1 MEPGAGPVPGVVSGV
16 DPGVTWPRACA
27 TLRERVGAGRFQSW
41 IAPLALLS
49 VEAGVATLAA
59 PTSFLGSYVGRNF
72 GEEILAALAAAGA
85 PAGRLLFRAE
95 ARAALPETHRPE
107 MHSPGTHSPGTHSP
121 GTHSPGT
128 HSPGTHRPE
137 THLGARHPAPPAR
150 EAMPEALAGRLDPRL
165 TFDRFVMGAPNEVA
179 HAAARRVAEGTARQ
193 AGFNPL
199 VLCGGVGLGKTHLLQ
214 AVAHEM
220 RARDPGARVLYL
232 SAEQFML
239 RFVSALRDRSTMEF
253 KRVVREVDVLLMDDV
268 QFIAGK
274 DSTQEE
280 FLHTFNALM
289 DAGRQ
294 VVLAADR
301 PPAEIAGLDE
311 RMASRL
317 QSGLVVEVRP
327 ADEAL
332 RLALMEARVAQ
343 ARAADPQLRIADGVP
358 EFLAARVTANLRV
371 LEGALTRL
379 LAQASLARRAVTLDL
394 ARDTLGDVLR
404 AVDRRVS
411 VDEIQKRVADH
422 YNIRVAD
429 LVGPKRVRS
438 FARPRQVAMYLAKTM
453 TSRSLP
459 DIGRRFGGRDHTTV
473 LHGVRRI
480 EALRAEDA
488 QIADDLAA
496 LRRAIEG

>member
-1 MEPGAGPVPGVVSGV
+1 MADGAHHIHAAFPKGRAGLGRSLGGGPVDAGQV
-16 DPGVTWPRACA
+16 WEHACA
-27 TLRERVGAGRFQSW
+27 ALRERVGAGRFQSW

-49 VEAGVATLAA
+49 VEGGVATLGA
-59 PTSFLGSYVGRNF
+59 PTSFLGSYVSRNF

-85 PAGRLLFRAE
+85 PAGRLLFQAE
-95 ARAALPETHRPE
+95 SRHALPDAPRPAAPA
-107 MHSPGTHSPGTHSP
+107 SPPS
-121 GTHSPGT
+121 
-128 HSPGTHRPE
+128 
-137 THLGARHPAPPAR
+137 R

-165 TFDRFVMGAPNEVA
+165 TFDRFVLGRPNEVA
-179 HAAARRVAEGTARQ
+179 HAAARRVAEGTARE

-220 RARDPGARVLYL
+220 RARDPQARVLYL

-274 DSTQEE
+274 ESTQEE

-301 PPAEIAGLDE
+301 APAEIAGLDE

-317 QSGLVVEVRP
+317 QSGLVVEVEQ
-327 ADEAL
+327 ADQPL
-332 RLALMEARVAQ
+332 RLALLEARLAQ
-343 ARAADPQLRIADGVP
+343 ARAADAGLRIAPGVT
-358 EFLAARVTANLRV
+358 EFLAGRVTANLRV

-379 LAQASLARRAVTLDL
+379 LAQASLARREVTLDL

-404 AVDRRVS
+404 AADRKVS
-411 VDEIQKRVADH
+411 IEEIQRRVADH
-422 YNIRVAD
+422 FNIRVAD
-429 LVGPKRVRS
+429 LVGPKRVRN
-438 FARPRQVAMYLAKTM
+438 FARPRQLAMYLAKTM

-480 EALRAEDA
+480 TELKGQDA
-488 QIADDLAA
+488 QVADDLAA
-496 LRRAIEG
+496 LRRALEG